1 MSTRAA
7 LNSQTLEEF
16 VQRAARASP
25 PSSSTTKTPE
35 DTILREE
42 EEGDHGSLGRR
53 QSGVVETAETN
64 VDSPVQGEN

>member
-25 PSSSTTKTPE
+25 PSTSTAKTPE
-35 DTILREE
+35 DTILEKEE
-42 EEGDHGSLGRR
+42 EVENETVTGEEIQQRK
-53 QSGVVETAETN
+53 QSEQKNSEIT
-64 VDSPVQGEN
+64 GE